1 MLYVD
6 IPPGHWAEKPA
17 DILGSKRIMEG
28 VSATEFGG
36 NLKLTKVD
44 TARII
49 ENLLGNR
56 YVPTN
61 IILLSDI
68 RSGHPDFRLI
78 MKVLS
83 ADLMD
88 TDDNKFDPYKKI
100 SRYEFTKSL
109 VKTLEYM
116 QAESFSIRKYPKSV
130 NGIDKDKKDIVD
142 KAVNSWQL
150 TEGYD
155 NNGWKQQITRYE
167 ALETVTNACFS
178 LFPEVR
184 VAFID
189 AVHVTVPT
197 PIPVQT
203 PVATPMPTAVPTP
216 KPTVVPTAIP
226 TIKPTPIP
234 NPWATPKIVVTPKP
248 TVVPTVKPTIKP
260 TPRPTV
266 IPTAKPTIKPT
277 PRPTVIPTAK
287 PTVVPTVKP
296 TIKPTPKPTVIP
308 TAKPTVVPT
317 VKPTIKPTP
326 MPTVV
331 PTIVPTVIP
340 SQTPTPEVTP
350 SSSFVRPTP
359 IPNPW
364 ATPTTTVVTPK
375 PSVVP
380 TAKPTIVPTVMPTLI
395 PSAVPT
401 VIPSQ
406 TPTPEPTLEPT
417 IINEASI
424 LRSQATLKVISNF
437 FYSEEVPADLN
448 VQPTNINRPLSQ
460 LIPTVDLSAS
470 YWFNKSDNSILKNL
484 GIIIGAKFMGGYEY
498 ALSEVTDP
506 STGAVTQNL
515 LFSDESANINFS
527 LMYKIMSSDT
537 FDFALGLDGYARMT
551 SVSPGQAQ
559 LKSYFEAPKSY
570 YAGGLRALFGF
581 KIIDNLA
588 LELFAAPHYV
598 YQSIDGIILKP
609 DNTAL
614 GQNFVLDRFDLT
626 FGADAR
632 YDIIKLG
639 NNWLYGNVNLGGDFM
654 AGSSATQ
661 ITFGGGAGVGITF

>member
-1 MLYVD
+1 MYPISAISSMLYVD

-260 TPRPTV
+260 TP
-266 IPTAKPTIKPT
+266 
-277 PRPTVIPTAK
+277 
-287 PTVVPTVKP
+287 
-296 TIKPTPKPTVIP
+296 KPTVIP

-470 YWFNKSDNSILKNL
+470 
-484 GIIIGAKFMGGYEY
+484 
-498 ALSEVTDP
+498 
-506 STGAVTQNL
+506 
-515 LFSDESANINFS
+515 
-527 LMYKIMSSDT
+527 
-537 FDFALGLDGYARMT
+537 
-551 SVSPGQAQ
+551 
-559 LKSYFEAPKSY
+559 
-570 YAGGLRALFGF
+570 
-581 KIIDNLA
+581 
-588 LELFAAPHYV
+588 
-598 YQSIDGIILKP
+598 
-609 DNTAL
+609 
-614 GQNFVLDRFDLT
+614 
-626 FGADAR
+626 
-632 YDIIKLG
+632 
-639 NNWLYGNVNLGGDFM
+639 
-654 AGSSATQ
+654 
-661 ITFGGGAGVGITF
+661 